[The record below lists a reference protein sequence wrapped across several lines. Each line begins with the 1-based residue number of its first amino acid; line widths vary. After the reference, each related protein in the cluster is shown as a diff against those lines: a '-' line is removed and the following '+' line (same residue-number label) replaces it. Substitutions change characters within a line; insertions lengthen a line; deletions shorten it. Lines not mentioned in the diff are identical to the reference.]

1 MKENRIIK
9 AIADYF
15 DELLEEISLLRCL
28 RGGRRCELLG
38 ICRTRESGWKCLH
51 GCMILNAERAR
62 KYEGLPKG
70 CWDCR
75 YLEKCR
81 APKEEGW
88 KCHDGC
94 RKIKKRRNKWP
105 IILLQGLC
113 AAILLYC
120 RLAWVYD
127 RADCVCSVLTYELV
141 QHEIDDRVRAIC
153 DCNSSGTHLLVQM
166 TCEHGVLIQL
176 QVFPDNGFYWGKRL
190 RGDN

>member
-15 DELLEEISLLRCL
+15 DELLEEISLLRCP
-28 RGGRRCELLG
+28 RGCRRCELLG

-94 RKIKKRRNKWP
+94 RKIKKK
-105 IILLQGLC
+105 
-113 AAILLYC
+113 
-120 RLAWVYD
+120 
-127 RADCVCSVLTYELV
+127 
-141 QHEIDDRVRAIC
+141 
-153 DCNSSGTHLLVQM
+153 
-166 TCEHGVLIQL
+166 
-176 QVFPDNGFYWGKRL
+176 KR
-190 RGDN
+190 